1 MIKLLILIIFQ
12 FRYLSI
18 IFKNKNFPTKKLKNK
33 KIPLNYIEYLP
44 ILINNFNRSRICPID
59 FGHALHIINPDKIA
73 GLELMC
79 LLIDERDNAGVAL
92 RDILN
97 QVRLGVQPVLVVYF
111 EPVPEVHER
120 KQK

>member
-1 MIKLLILIIFQ
+1 
-12 FRYLSI
+12 
-18 IFKNKNFPTKKLKNK
+18 
-33 KIPLNYIEYLP
+33 
-44 ILINNFNRSRICPID
+44 
-59 FGHALHIINPDKIA
+59 
-73 GLELMC
+73 MC